1 MKYAAAVALGRAVRI
16 AARIRKPGGGS
27 AIPGVVVNR
36 IAPKY
41 LTDTLARFPD
51 GLVVVSGSSGK
62 STTTKMLVAVLR
74 AHGLRV
80 FTNPS
85 TANIAQGLTSALLE
99 QADWRG
105 DVPGDI
111 AVLEMDEG
119 HGAKLAPQMR
129 ASVVVLTNVMVDQI
143 DRFFDSDMVAGMLG
157 KIAARADV
165 AVVSNADDALL
176 EHQVARLNV
185 PVRRYGVSEAVLAKS
200 PRGLGYTRTAVRRL
214 DESGPDNV
222 VVTAVKGTS
231 TTLNIGGH
239 EQAFSLPA
247 RGTHYATDVAAAISA
262 AREILG
268 ARWQLEI
275 AVSAIG
281 AVEPVFARGERTT
294 VRGQLIDFVLVQNP
308 ASFQLNVDAVA
319 GEADCVLF
327 ALGTDVRD
335 PSYFWPVDTSAL
347 NRVDVVS
354 GAKPEEAAL
363 MLAYDGVEIGS
374 VEPELEAALD
384 HFLALPTPASGVKT
398 IIFTADSMRKTR
410 HYLGLAGGE
419 AK

>member
-1 MKYAAAVALGRAVRI
+1 MKYAAPVALGRLVRV

-36 IAPKY
+36 VAPRY
-41 LTDTLARFPD
+41 LTDTLASFPD
-51 GLVVVSGSSGK
+51 GLVVVTGSSGK

-74 AHGLRV
+74 AHGLKV

-99 QADWRG
+99 EANWRG
-105 DVPGDI
+105 AVPGDI

-119 HGAKLAPQMR
+119 HGAKLAPQLR

-157 KIAARADV
+157 TIAARAES

-176 EHQVARLNV
+176 EHQVAKLTV
-185 PVRRYGVSEAVLAKS
+185 PVRRYGVTAAVLAKS

-214 DESGPDNV
+214 SDDAADAML
-222 VVTAVKGTS
+222 VTGVRGASATIRIDGEERT
-231 TTLNIGGH
+231 I
-239 EQAFSLPA
+239 SLPA
-247 RGTHYATDVAAAISA
+247 RGTHYATDAAAALSA

-268 ARWQLEI
+268 SRWQIDI

-281 AVEPVFARGERTT
+281 AVEPVFARGERTV
-294 VRGQLIDFVLVQNP
+294 VRGQSVDFVLVQNP
-308 ASFQLNVDAVA
+308 ASFQLNVDAVS
-319 GEADCVLF
+319 GDADCILF

-335 PSYFWPVDTSAL
+335 PSYFWPVDSGAL
-347 NRVDVVS
+347 GRVAMVT

-363 MLAYDGVEIGS
+363 MLAYDGVEIDR
-374 VEPELEAALD
+374 VESDLERALD
-384 HFLALPTPASGVKT
+384 DFFELPTPASGVKT

-410 HYLGLAGGE
+410 HYLGLTNAGD
-419 AK
+419 K